1 MNPLKRLTV
10 SALVSLSLAGCLI
23 SCKSISPSKPG
34 EQSTVPVSGSASPAP
49 CSIPFSGNFVNDT
62 AGVLDEDAKIKLE
75 QKLDTMKCVGN
86 IDFAAVT
93 LNTTGE
99 KPIADNSLAL
109 ARCWS
114 IGGQNPDGSGRL
126 MLLAVDVHKW
136 HLQIS
141 GSMEKGLTN
150 EEIQYAGIVMT
161 DFLRERNYLEGIDR
175 FVDYI
180 TSTLETRRKYTMPA
194 NCAVTPST
202 NRV

>member
-75 QKLDTMKCVGN
+75 QKLDTLKSVGN

-93 LNTTGE
+93 LKTTGE
-99 KPIADNSLAL
+99 QPIADYSLAL

-114 IGGQNPDGSGRL
+114 IGGQNPDGSGML
-126 MLLAVDVHKW
+126 MLLAVDDRKW

-141 GSMEKGLTN
+141 RSMEKVLSN
-150 EEIQYAGIVMT
+150 EEIQDAGSQMT
-161 DFLRERNYLEGIDR
+161 PFLRERNYLEGIDR
-175 FVDYI
+175 FVDATI
-180 TSTLETRRKYTMPA
+180 RTIAPRRKFSMPA
-194 NCAVTPST
+194 N
-202 NRV
+202 